1 MGYSMLFN
9 MPVASVIRERFAT
22 SFALLAG
29 AWLLSGVLGVTLG
42 FLAGRFLHRWPDKMI
57 CRISYLLSSLPTF
70 WIAMLLLALFAVR
83 WPVLPVCCAWDPG
96 NNAGTALLS
105 ERLRHLVLPVCALS
119 LLGMGQIALHTREKI
134 ASVMK
139 SEFIRF
145 ARAQGDKG
153 WSLLRHQV
161 LRHAI
166 TPALCLQFASL
177 GELMG
182 GVTGRKSLCVSGAGT
197 GHYRCRPAWRCPATH
212 GDRFILY
219 AISVCRKYDFSL
231 ACGGA

>member
-29 AWLLSGVLGVTLG
+29 ARLLSGVLGVTLG

-83 WPVLPVCCAWDPG
+83 WPVLPVCCARDPG

-119 LLGMGQIALHTREKI
+119 LLGMGQIALHTREKNSQRNEERI
-134 ASVMK
+134 YSFCACS
-139 SEFIRF
+139 
-145 ARAQGDKG
+145 
-153 WSLLRHQV
+153 
-161 LRHAI
+161 
-166 TPALCLQFASL
+166 
-177 GELMG
+177 G
-182 GVTGRKSLCVSGAGT
+182 G
-197 GHYRCRPAWRCPATH
+197 
-212 GDRFILY
+212 
-219 AISVCRKYDFSL
+219 
-231 ACGGA
+231 

>member
-145 ARAQGDKG
+145 ARAQGIKDG
-153 WSLLRHQV
+153 RCYVTRCYVMRLPQRSAYSLL
-161 LRHAI
+161 LW
-166 TPALCLQFASL
+166 
-177 GELMG
+177 EN
-182 GVTGRKSLCVSGAGT
+182 
-197 GHYRCRPAWRCPATH
+197 
-212 GDRFILY
+212 
-219 AISVCRKYDFSL
+219 
-231 ACGGA
+231 

>member
-96 NNAGTALLS
+96 NNAGTAL
-105 ERLRHLVLPVCALS
+105 
-119 LLGMGQIALHTREKI
+119 
-134 ASVMK
+134 
-139 SEFIRF
+139 
-145 ARAQGDKG
+145 
-153 WSLLRHQV
+153 
-161 LRHAI
+161 
-166 TPALCLQFASL
+166 
-177 GELMG
+177 
-182 GVTGRKSLCVSGAGT
+182 
-197 GHYRCRPAWRCPATH
+197 YRNV
-212 GDRFILY
+212 Y
-219 AISVCRKYDFSL
+219 AILCCRYVR
-231 ACGGA
+231 